1 MTSFFGNEY
10 KEASA
15 DKTKQE
21 FLKRNDEMKTER
33 GEDRPLNRWKSNPNL
48 LAINSY
54 IKLKDSETINFS
66 SLIENM

>member
-15 DKTKQE
+15 DRKKQE
-21 FLKRNDEMKTER
+21 FLKRNDEMQTER